1 MFLNALMTG
10 KEEYIGDRTGF
21 GQIGC
26 LNVIL
31 SDTFDLEVIV
41 ISSTIEI
48 RFIDGANH
56 LFEEDPLCADQLIEN
71 DCLKP
76 LWETSAILP
85 LNGS

>member
-1 MFLNALMTG
+1 M
-10 KEEYIGDRTGF
+10 
-21 GQIGC
+21 
-26 LNVIL
+26 
-31 SDTFDLEVIV
+31 